1 MDNRLQEHRLW
12 YSKPAKEWNEALP
25 VGNGRLGA
33 MVFGGVSAER
43 LQLNE
48 DSLWYGGPRDRNN
61 PDALPNLTELRKLIL
76 EGRLEG
82 SGGAGLASPSRT
94 SGNAAPLPSARRSSP
109 DV

>member
-33 MVFGGVSAER
+33 MVFGEFRRSVYSSTRTPMVRRPTRPEQSGRATQFDRAAET
-43 LQLNE
+43 
-48 DSLWYGGPRDRNN
+48 DPGG
-61 PDALPNLTELRKLIL
+61 AS
-76 EGRLEG
+76 EG